1 MFRYSIASL
10 VLIIALL
17 FLVSPVLR
25 KGATATWTSWRATSA
40 SISQSDASTLQKN
53 DRAKSDPQVLA
64 YLALITKDK
73 VDAARF
79 ASAAVDNDTDLTW
92 IYAPLILQQRIAAEK
107 SWAERLVDWDPSNAY
122 ALAVSGSFDCNQQL
136 SAGAEFADPECAAA
150 MKKVFAAVR
159 YDDYL
164 PRRIR
169 LQQDILQRYGVG
181 SPESTALM
189 LAQYPLVVED
199 WMRYGKELASSSSE
213 QDWWSAFLFAQKVS
227 AAATTDLERYAAA
240 DVMAHAA
247 RRLVPALNAEGNSR
261 EALLVANASAAA
273 GQQISTVHRGTFE
286 MLGTAPVVQL
296 MTVLLAAGAL
306 ALVIVGILA
315 LVVRAKQRPST
326 WLRPVAVVGL
336 AISST
341 AVIGLYLGYLPYYE
355 LFRRFALGHA
365 VTPQQLIDLGSIYFV
380 PGMVSHFVP
389 EYVLRV
395 WTWYG
400 VVGLGL
406 VLLIAIAVRNR
417 PKIGVM
423 N

>member
-1 MFRYSIASL
+1 
-10 VLIIALL
+10 
-17 FLVSPVLR
+17 
-25 KGATATWTSWRATSA
+25 
-40 SISQSDASTLQKN
+40 
-53 DRAKSDPQVLA
+53 
-64 YLALITKDK
+64 
-73 VDAARF
+73 
-79 ASAAVDNDTDLTW
+79 
-92 IYAPLILQQRIAAEK
+92 
-107 SWAERLVDWDPSNAY
+107 
-122 ALAVSGSFDCNQQL
+122 
-136 SAGAEFADPECAAA
+136 
-150 MKKVFAAVR
+150 
-159 YDDYL
+159 
-164 PRRIR
+164 
-169 LQQDILQRYGVG
+169 
-181 SPESTALM
+181 
-189 LAQYPLVVED
+189 
-199 WMRYGKELASSSSE
+199 
-213 QDWWSAFLFAQKVS
+213 
-227 AAATTDLERYAAA
+227 
-240 DVMAHAA
+240 
-247 RRLVPALNAEGNSR
+247 
-261 EALLVANASAAA
+261 
-273 GQQISTVHRGTFE
+273 

-315 LVVRAKQRPST
+315 LVVRAKHRHST

-341 AVIGLYLGYLPYYE
+341 AIIGLYLGYLPYYE